1 MNSATLGRLGAML
14 VSFALAWPWT
24 AAGADDPGA
33 LALAVKAAF
42 LVKFEPYV
50 IWPAEAFPAADS
62 PFNLCV
68 VGGAPFGAL
77 LDRAAAG
84 QGVAGHKI
92 AVLRLTAVQA
102 EAHCQMIYI
111 ATADAA
117 GLRQVLASV
126 AGTPVLTVTDSVTD
140 PADKG
145 MINFVVADNRVRF
158 EIDAGAA
165 RRAGLDISSKLLSL
179 AVSVRAAP

>member
-1 MNSATLGRLGAML
+1 MKGATLSRLGAML
-14 VSFALAWPWT
+14 VSFAFACPWT
-24 AAGADDPGA
+24 AARADDPAA

-50 IWPAEAFPAADS
+50 TWPAQAFPAADS

-68 VGGAPFGAL
+68 VGGTPFGAL

-84 QGVAGHKI
+84 QETAGHKI
-92 AVLRLTAVQA
+92 AVLRLGSVQA

-111 ATADAA
+111 AAADAA
-117 GLRQVLASV
+117 AMRQVLASV

-145 MINFVVADNRVRF
+145 MINFVIADNRVRF

-165 RRAGLDISSKLLSL
+165 KRAGLDISSKLLSL
-179 AVSVRAAP
+179 AVSVRPAP